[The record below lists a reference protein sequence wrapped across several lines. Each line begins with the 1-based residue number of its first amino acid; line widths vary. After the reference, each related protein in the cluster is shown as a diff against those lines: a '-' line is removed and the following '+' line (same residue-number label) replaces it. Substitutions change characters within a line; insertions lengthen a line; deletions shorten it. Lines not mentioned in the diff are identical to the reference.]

1 MAGTGLR
8 WGPCD
13 SPVTRVPGARA
24 FPSGRLPLAPRVRHV
39 AEDGGSR
46 AFAGSPQPVEIH
58 HRGIWYSG
66 ELLGWRHDADG
77 RVLARVRCV
86 VDRLRHSA
94 WKDLS
99 DLRLPDPA
107 NPPHRA
113 VAGPPPRRPPSEA
126 DATRPHVLLADLRSR
141 PGQARAR
148 PDAAASPQ
156 RAARAPALGAGPAA
170 RTGQRPDASVHH
182 RPPRAAQGVPQR
194 GLTRSPPTQARRTQ
208 KPGPIGA
215 GLPSL

>member
-1 MAGTGLR
+1 M
-8 WGPCD
+8 
-13 SPVTRVPGARA
+13 
-24 FPSGRLPLAPRVRHV
+24 

-46 AFAGSPQPVEIH
+46 AFAGPPQPVEIH

-107 NPPHRA
+107 HPPHRA
-113 VAGPPPRRPPSEA
+113 VAGPPPAAAVEEA
-126 DATRPHVLLADLRSR
+126 DATRPHVLMAGLRTRPAKPAHVLTPPPRSEQSERPRWEPAPRPTAAGVPARRLTTDHPERRRADLS
-141 PGQARAR
+141 
-148 PDAAASPQ
+148 
-156 RAARAPALGAGPAA
+156 
-170 RTGQRPDASVHH
+170 TV
-182 RPPRAAQGVPQR
+182 
-194 GLTRSPPTQARRTQ
+194 
-208 KPGPIGA
+208 
-215 GLPSL
+215 

>member
-1 MAGTGLR
+1 
-8 WGPCD
+8 
-13 SPVTRVPGARA
+13 VT
-24 FPSGRLPLAPRVRHV
+24 
-39 AEDGGSR
+39 EDGGSR
-46 AFAGSPQPVEIH
+46 AFAGPPQPVEIH

-66 ELLGWRHDADG
+66 ELLGWRHDTDG

-113 VAGPPPRRPPSEA
+113 VAGPPSTSEEF

-141 PGQARAR
+141 PRSPEHVRTPPPRRSEQPER
-148 PDAAASPQ
+148 PPWQ
-156 RAARAPALGAGPAA
+156 PA
-170 RTGQRPDASVHH
+170 QRPAPGSTPERRFTTD
-182 RPPRAAQGVPQR
+182 RPE
-194 GLTRSPPTQARRTQ
+194 RRKAYLSTV
-208 KPGPIGA
+208 
-215 GLPSL
+215 

>member
-1 MAGTGLR
+1 M
-8 WGPCD
+8 
-13 SPVTRVPGARA
+13 
-24 FPSGRLPLAPRVRHV
+24 

-46 AFAGSPQPVEIH
+46 AFAGPPQPVEIH

-113 VAGPPPRRPPSEA
+113 VAGPPAEPVAVPEA
-126 DATRPHVLLADLRSR
+126 FDATRPHVLMADLRTR
-141 PGQARAR
+141 PR
-148 PDAAASPQ
+148 SPEHV
-156 RAARAPALGAGPAA
+156 
-170 RTGQRPDASVHH
+170 RTP
-182 RPPRAAQGVPQR
+182 PPR
-194 GLTRSPPTQARRTQ
+194 RSEQPERPRWEPTPVSAPERRFTTDH
-208 KPGPIGA
+208 PERRRA
-215 GLPSL
+215 YLSAV

>member
-1 MAGTGLR
+1 M
-8 WGPCD
+8 
-13 SPVTRVPGARA
+13 
-24 FPSGRLPLAPRVRHV
+24 

-46 AFAGSPQPVEIH
+46 AFAGPPQPVEIH

-113 VAGPPPRRPPSEA
+113 VAGPSSVAEA
-126 DATRPHVLLADLRSR
+126 EQYDATRPHVLLAGLRSR
-141 PGQARAR
+141 PTK
-148 PDAAASPQ
+148 PEH
-156 RAARAPALGAGPAA
+156 A
-170 RTGQRPDASVHH
+170 RTPPPPRSEQPERPRWEPTQRPAPPSDSERRFTTD
-182 RPPRAAQGVPQR
+182 RPERRRAYLSAV
-194 GLTRSPPTQARRTQ
+194 
-208 KPGPIGA
+208 
-215 GLPSL
+215 

>member
-1 MAGTGLR
+1 M
-8 WGPCD
+8 
-13 SPVTRVPGARA
+13 
-24 FPSGRLPLAPRVRHV
+24 

-46 AFAGSPQPVEIH
+46 AFAGAPQPVEIH

-107 NPPHRA
+107 HPPRRA
-113 VAGPPPRRPPSEA
+113 VSGSSAAGRPLPTRSTPLGRTCSMAGLRSRPAKPAHVLTPPPPRRAEQPE
-126 DATRPHVLLADLRSR
+126 RPRWEPAPR
-141 PGQARAR
+141 P
-148 PDAAASPQ
+148 
-156 RAARAPALGAGPAA
+156 APVSLPE
-170 RTGQRPDASVHH
+170 
-182 RPPRAAQGVPQR
+182 
-194 GLTRSPPTQARRTQ
+194 RRFTTDHPERR
-208 KPGPIGA
+208 KA
-215 GLPSL
+215 YLSAV